1 MAATA
6 TQVILDPPAAEF
18 RLPATDGKTYAL
30 DDVAGEKGTVVV
42 FICNHCPYVKAVI
55 DRMVSD
61 ARVLMSEGV
70 GFAAIC
76 SNDAASY
83 PEDSFENMKRF
94 AKAHD
99 FPFPYLHDE
108 TQSVARAFGAVCTP
122 DFFGY
127 NADRKLKYRGR
138 LDEGRTTPP
147 RAGAPRELV
156 EAMRAIATTGVA
168 PADQKGVYWLL
179 DQMEGRIKPSPVLN
193 APPAKE
199 SDPFCTS
206 ATLLPLRP
214 CRRNTFQKGEFPLH
228 SHPPRAR
235 RNAASNRAFSFS
247 QCAISARDL
256 SSRASIW
263 AWMSAAFFSC
273 FRRAASKAPFERQIP
288 SSAIPTQPTFG
299 MAALR
304 APEAAARE
312 TCRMRIA

>member
-6 TQVILDPPAAEF
+6 TPVVLDTPAAEF

-30 DDVAGEKGTVVV
+30 NDVAGKKGTVVV

-76 SNDAASY
+76 SNDEASY

-99 FPFPYLHDE
+99 FPFPYLRDE
-108 TQSVARAFGAVCTP
+108 TQTVARAYRAVWTP

-138 LDEGRTTPP
+138 LDAGRITSPREG
-147 RAGAPRELV
+147 ASRELV

-168 PADQKGVYWLL
+168 PALTKSRLSVARSNGRTHKTEPLTETW
-179 DQMEGRIKPSPVLN
+179 EGTFRLWRSNINATVGQHMSP
-193 APPAKE
+193 
-199 SDPFCTS
+199 
-206 ATLLPLRP
+206 
-214 CRRNTFQKGEFPLH
+214 
-228 SHPPRAR
+228 
-235 RNAASNRAFSFS
+235 
-247 QCAISARDL
+247 
-256 SSRASIW
+256 
-263 AWMSAAFFSC
+263 
-273 FRRAASKAPFERQIP
+273 
-288 SSAIPTQPTFG
+288 
-299 MAALR
+299 
-304 APEAAARE
+304 
-312 TCRMRIA
+312 